1 MDWFKGK
8 FTGKPHIYW
17 KIYGFLYIDFPL
29 NQSIDFWDDL
39 LKKWDGL
46 LGIYVAQ
53 RG

>member
-1 MDWFKGK
+1 MSWFKGK

-17 KIYGFLYIDFPL
+17 ENLWFPVDFLL

-46 LGIYVAQ
+46 LGIYVAK